1 MFSFFFVK
9 VHIQNSTLAGGVAIG
24 CMADMAI
31 PPYAAMII
39 GSIAGIVST
48 FGFEYLTPLLKKI
61 RLHDTCINFVTFTFK
76 KQM

>member
-1 MFSFFFVK
+1 
-9 VHIQNSTLAGGVAIG
+9 
-24 CMADMAI
+24 MADMAI

-61 RLHDTCINFVTFTFK
+61 RLHDTCINFLTFIFK
-76 KQM
+76 KTNVIIIIIIIINK